1 MGSDAVD
8 TLPSSIVT
16 QGTLLWKLEF
26 YYSHISTSRIR
37 YKAHFYV
44 RLSLGSKR
52 PSQATVFI
60 NIVVKI
66 MSSYSYTSKVFA
78 NGLFPTKTHYYQ
90 CYRTQ
95 NSRQSKV
102 LSFQNVLV
110 FYLIKRS
117 VNSDI
122 INQLWCSIKHCM
134 NSMNDKNIEF
144 CM

>member
-1 MGSDAVD
+1 M
-8 TLPSSIVT
+8 
-16 QGTLLWKLEF
+16 
-26 YYSHISTSRIR
+26 
-37 YKAHFYV
+37 
-44 RLSLGSKR
+44 
-52 PSQATVFI
+52 
-60 NIVVKI
+60 
-66 MSSYSYTSKVFA
+66 SKVFA
-78 NGLFPTKTHYYQ
+78 YGLFTTKTHYYQ

-110 FYLIKRS
+110 FYLIKGS

-122 INQLWCSIKHCM
+122 IIQLWCSIKHCM